1 MQDETTDLS
10 RLNDSER
17 EILRLL
23 AQGHT
28 AKSVAELTGRSVG
41 SVNER
46 LRDARRKTG
55 ASSSR
60 ALSRAF
66 VAQENRDDLIDIDPT
81 ECPASDLP
89 KAVGPSRSALFRG
102 VVMTIV
108 AAIALT
114 ASAYL
119 LQSAPSA
126 PQSPAHEQVANPAK
140 EDPLLAGSFFGPMP
154 SERYAMV
161 RAEKRDAPWADKTE
175 KALIARYAILLGK
188 YGVHQPVR
196 ALCGNKSCEIA
207 MKLDLPLDQIA
218 KLAEALQGKEL
229 ADSLAKIGLTGAM
242 ASFGGPDKSFVHSSY
257 WLRSSAI
264 SAAPAPA
271 GPAPGS
277 R

>member
-55 ASSSR
+55 VSSSR

-66 VAQENRDDLIDIDPT
+66 VAQENRDDLIDIDPAD
-81 ECPASDLP
+81 PATSDLAE
-89 KAVGPSRSALFRG
+89 AVGPSRSALFRG
-102 VVMTIV
+102 VAMTIV

-114 ASAYL
+114 AGAYL

-140 EDPLLAGSFFGPMP
+140 EDPLLADSFFGPMP

-161 RAEKRDAPWADKTE
+161 RVEKRDAPWADKTE

-229 ADSLAKIGLTGAM
+229 ADSLAKIGLTGAT

-264 SAAPAPA
+264 NAAPAPA